1 MNPCHVMDYLMM
13 ICHCLA
19 QLEMGGQWQLIISS
33 GFCLHVFGVSVLIHV
48 ECVCVCVCV
57 CVTVCVCFNAC
68 LLFRPRTRNKANL
81 NSVGLSLAASGS
93 CLGHN
98 CVYY

>member
-33 GFCLHVFGVSVLIHV
+33 GFCLHVFDVSVLIHV
-48 ECVCVCVCV
+48 ECVCVCV
-57 CVTVCVCFNAC
+57 
-68 LLFRPRTRNKANL
+68 
-81 NSVGLSLAASGS
+81 
-93 CLGHN
+93 
-98 CVYY
+98 

>member
-33 GFCLHVFGVSVLIHV
+33 GFCLHVFDVSVLIHV
-48 ECVCVCVCV
+48 ECVCVCVWQCV
-57 CVTVCVCFNAC
+57 CALMHVCC
-68 LLFRPRTRNKANL
+68 LDLELETKQIWIVL
-81 NSVGLSLAASGS
+81 GSL
-93 CLGHN
+93 
-98 CVYY
+98 